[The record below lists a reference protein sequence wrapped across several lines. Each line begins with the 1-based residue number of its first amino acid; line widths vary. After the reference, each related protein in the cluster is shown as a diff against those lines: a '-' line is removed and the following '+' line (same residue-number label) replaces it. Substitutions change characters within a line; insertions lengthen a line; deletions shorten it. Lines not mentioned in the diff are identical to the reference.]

1 MPPSFLEGYEEV
13 DAFDDDL
20 NDEYSDEEVFYVTL
34 DMGQLGSSLLNQTNF
49 YRLIGLETEEPF
61 LQVGGTTFKGEH
73 ERLLGTEVLLQEPPS
88 TSANTPSR
96 PLVPVAMTSQRI
108 RFKEVR
114 LVPREDAEDEPEAG
128 RHSPERE
135 KSVPR
140 TTLGGVSREVTSAF
154 FPATRKDA
162 AQLPKMRR
170 RFFKRPE
177 GYRTS
182 EDEDSGVKPRKKK
195 KSTGAEGGR
204 GRKPKDK
211 PVADDEEQEVTADA
225 QDEAMQE

>member
-88 TSANTPSR
+88 
-96 PLVPVAMTSQRI
+96 SQRY
-108 RFKEVR
+108 
-114 LVPREDAEDEPEAG
+114 PSSCEA
-128 RHSPERE
+128 
-135 KSVPR
+135 R
-140 TTLGGVSREVTSAF
+140 TDTT
-154 FPATRKDA
+154 
-162 AQLPKMRR
+162 
-170 RFFKRPE
+170 
-177 GYRTS
+177 
-182 EDEDSGVKPRKKK
+182 
-195 KSTGAEGGR
+195 
-204 GRKPKDK
+204 
-211 PVADDEEQEVTADA
+211 
-225 QDEAMQE
+225 